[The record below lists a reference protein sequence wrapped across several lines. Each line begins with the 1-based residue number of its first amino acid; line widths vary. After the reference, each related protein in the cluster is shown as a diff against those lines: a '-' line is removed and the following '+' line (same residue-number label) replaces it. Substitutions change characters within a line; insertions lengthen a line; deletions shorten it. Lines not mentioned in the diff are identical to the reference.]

1 MKTVQPPPVPRLTA
15 NEQRILAA
23 FRAADDHSRDMCTR
37 IVERFAK
44 DRPRRVAPAL
54 RLVVGGTE

>member
-1 MKTVQPPPVPRLTA
+1 MKPISIPAALA
-15 NEQRILAA
+15 LSAEEQRILAA
-23 FRAADDHSRDMCTR
+23 FRAADDHSRDLCTR
-37 IVERFAK
+37 LVERFAK

>member
-1 MKTVQPPPVPRLTA
+1 MKPISKSTAPALTA
-15 NEQRILAA
+15 DEQRILAA

-44 DRPRRVAPAL
+44 DRPRRAAPAL
-54 RLVVGGTE
+54 RLVVGGAV